1 MSIIPNEKDVLFGR
15 GFAIMSHQ
23 GNQLLRSMVQ
33 EQKPKFLESKRASK
47 REIAYNIVKD
57 INKSGGRFLIESPNS
72 AGMATS
78 TLSEKSWAIVDT
90 DKAVDKVMHRFREK
104 AKERGK
110 PSRTKIPDKKTSH
123 SSSSTPIQNSTP
135 ENVASCHDDGALGEW
150 SESNPPF
157 ASDVLARAVENKA
170 NAPPVGLAV
179 SLENQNL
186 PMNQTNNIMQKGNGF
201 SSEMMLQHIQSP
213 ATVSYQPF
221 QPASNNEHQN
231 LIRND
236 APGALSNSPHC
247 TSLVNSQLQ
256 KNGIYTSSQ
265 QISSSLP
272 QNLSSDLPFFD
283 HSGSPAPTISSNSS
297 IADVSVVISGQ
308 GMNGVCEARE
318 SGEVGMFFYLIGA
331 MDLEGRF
338 PLSVTE
344 FLKTGCLSNHMVLLK
359 HEDEETSTQESYN
372 ESKQQ
377 QRKNILVNATRLSL
391 LAAHLFVK
399 CRTNNVDLT
408 TIRLDDFLI
417 DLVKGPT
424 NGYGE
429 IPGPN
434 ILSNGVGTDNTP
446 QGWGILQM
454 RLVSR
459 ARGNNTHHVETLDPT
474 PAVQTL
480 GKLLYSIFSLGE
492 PPSSDIFT
500 TELRPYAQ
508 ESTRD
513 SFSLGDS
520 QRSSKAFRSP
530 ERSVF
535 SRLIELDMFPVSLCR
550 FLSDMI
556 DSGPNGNAE
565 MELKSFEDV
574 VHELERMAS
583 QPSTYLHDAFPLH
596 GQPQLNFFGQS
607 YCGREAEVT
616 CLKNIVNQMEQ
627 SSHQANMDSANA
639 RIEAVF
645 VSGIAGTGKSRFV
658 RAVGDTLGPG
668 WTIIRAKFERGKQ
681 HASRRMLS
689 SMFDHLVVNLVNMKE
704 SGISSDVAYSRKVSK
719 SILDNIG
726 YDDLSSLVDFLPS
739 LCRLFDG
746 LRRNQTRPMQAEDN
760 EYQLI
765 FSISK
770 IIEAVL
776 ESDTGRLIMICCDD
790 LQWGDQTSLSLIS
803 EILVNIGS
811 FKDVC
816 SRCLFIGL
824 FRDDEV
830 DANHPFSIQYSYI
843 QMMTNN
849 INSTNIKLP
858 SLSKKDVGDMLMA
871 EFCLPRRY
879 IAHMAEVV
887 HKKTS
892 GHALFVVEL
901 LNSLIRDSI
910 ITYSPQTRSYI
921 WDHDAINLLQT
932 GDGVAGLIA
941 LNLKSLPPNSQ
952 RVLQLLSCFGM
963 QTEIALLKYLESF
976 QSGIICSLDTFIEMG
991 ILDQAGSILMFTHD
1005 MIQQEI
1011 YESASL
1017 AEREALHLKIGEC
1030 LGKQALIDKP
1040 ATIEQMVSGLDELQ
1054 LADEEFFAG
1063 KSMFSSLISIAC
1075 DQIDCAGPSSI
1086 SDEGQRTRFAAWNLA
1101 SGKQAQS
1108 QSNSLAA
1115 LYYFSKGI
1123 IFLKPSCWHKNNM
1136 SLCLAL
1142 HKGALK
1148 AAFTLGKADSVA
1160 QYAKEVES
1168 HVTFEDSLE
1177 IQPFFLM
1184 SLSQSGQHEEAIC
1197 RGIEILRRLNF
1208 DIPVAPTP
1216 EAVMEAII
1224 ATDNIA
1230 SNFSMDQLVNLC
1242 EKAIDDSVHYA
1253 FKIIDAFYS
1262 SCYVSSSPFLPLVVC
1277 AVMQFSFQHG
1287 ISHTA
1292 TGPFATF
1299 GALKIFIA
1307 QDYDSARKW
1316 STVVRALEQK
1326 HESMVKNK
1334 LNMVTHAYLFLHVSI
1349 DIWFQPPMEIAK
1361 NLEMHHRKAM
1371 RLGQVHIAMCAL
1383 GMSCRYKLLG
1393 GENLSLFTLSYNDHF
1408 RLVAKH
1414 SGFVARHMLLDSF
1427 LLQELT
1433 GKSRDYFSLFDGS
1446 ICSMNDLQDEAKE
1459 TKDLA
1464 LLQCSYVFNVIIE
1477 YWKGNFLNAEEHSQ
1491 IASTM
1496 FPACKEPTIYLIYHT
1511 LFRALV
1517 LFKLHRTSED
1527 NHNERLKSGKEMLDA
1542 MEAWAQFSVDVFES
1556 KWKLLNAEY
1565 YASVKDFDQA
1575 VHMYKSS
1582 IKAAQD
1588 HGNIHELA
1596 LGHELM
1602 GNYYFDHGLPDSTE
1616 CFKKAYI
1623 YYSQWGATAIADK
1636 LLHKHDLEVESSADQ
1651 GVHLQAQKHSREWD

>member
-1 MSIIPNEKDVLFGR
+1 MNGQQQGFHNGFLGSIEPSQQ
-15 GFAIMSHQ
+15 MHQ
-23 GNQLLRSMVQ
+23 PMLASDACYSNQTINPLHSPEYNQAPVCLSSDEILSSQAALYPLKNRTAEGAAYTMEGLASVQ
-33 EQKPKFLESKRASK
+33 NVATDGATDTMKGL
-47 REIAYNIVKD
+47 
-57 INKSGGRFLIESPNS
+57 
-72 AGMATS
+72 AG
-78 TLSEKSWAIVDT
+78 
-90 DKAVDKVMHRFREK
+90 
-104 AKERGK
+104 GK
-110 PSRTKIPDKKTSH
+110 PSAISNANEIFMTTFLLETRESIHSFPVSVAEFLKSGHLSDQIVLPQEDNQVAANTAIGQMAKTAELVEKTK
-123 SSSSTPIQNSTP
+123 
-135 ENVASCHDDGALGEW
+135 
-150 SESNPPF
+150 
-157 ASDVLARAVENKA
+157 
-170 NAPPVGLAV
+170 
-179 SLENQNL
+179 LENAARLALLLTRLFATRLADIYMGSIQLDDFIIVLKEEFGNE
-186 PMNQTNNIMQKGNGF
+186 NIG
-201 SSEMMLQHIQSP
+201 
-213 ATVSYQPF
+213 
-221 QPASNNEHQN
+221 
-231 LIRND
+231 
-236 APGALSNSPHC
+236 
-247 TSLVNSQLQ
+247 SQL
-256 KNGIYTSSQ
+256 SSDSMPIKFILQ
-265 QISSSLP
+265 M
-272 QNLSSDLPFFD
+272 NLSSLTKSADRLPL
-283 HSGSPAPTISSNSS
+283 HSDMS
-297 IADVSVVISGQ
+297 
-308 GMNGVCEARE
+308 
-318 SGEVGMFFYLIGA
+318 A
-331 MDLEGRF
+331 M
-338 PLSVTE
+338 
-344 FLKTGCLSNHMVLLK
+344 KLL
-359 HEDEETSTQESYN
+359 
-372 ESKQQ
+372 
-377 QRKNILVNATRLSL
+377 
-391 LAAHLFVK
+391 
-399 CRTNNVDLT
+399 
-408 TIRLDDFLI
+408 
-417 DLVKGPT
+417 
-424 NGYGE
+424 
-429 IPGPN
+429 
-434 ILSNGVGTDNTP
+434 GT
-446 QGWGILQM
+446 
-454 RLVSR
+454 
-459 ARGNNTHHVETLDPT
+459 
-474 PAVQTL
+474 
-480 GKLLYSIFSLGE
+480 LLYSIFSAGE
-492 PPSSDIFT
+492 SIPSDF
-500 TELRPYAQ
+500 LAQLAPRPQ
-508 ESTRD
+508 EKASNFASEVEEMFGRSPKSFRGADKSVLSTLFECNVFPTSICHLLSGMIVQNKSVSSFD
-513 SFSLGDS
+513 SFEEVVHDLEQMISQPQIFLHDS
-520 QRSSKAFRSP
+520 T
-530 ERSVF
+530 F
-535 SRLIELDMFPVSLCR
+535 SQEATTQPLFGQANYGRQEQMNILIEVT
-550 FLSDMI
+550 
-556 DSGPNGNAE
+556 N
-565 MELKSFEDV
+565 
-574 VHELERMAS
+574 RM
-583 QPSTYLHDAFPLH
+583 
-596 GQPQLNFFGQS
+596 
-607 YCGREAEVT
+607 
-616 CLKNIVNQMEQ
+616 KQ
-627 SSHQANMDSANA
+627 SSHQSKLGSLNSGV
-639 RIEAVF
+639 EVVF
-645 VSGIAGTGKSRFV
+645 LSGIAGAGKSHFV
-658 RAVGDTLGPG
+658 QVFGENLGSG
-668 WTIIRAKFERGKQ
+668 WTIIKGKFQRGKE
-681 HASRRMLS
+681 HASARIMS
-689 SMFDHLVVNLVNMKE
+689 SMFDQLIANVVKMKE
-704 SGISSDVAYSRKVSK
+704 SGRSSEVALSEKVTK
-719 SILDNIG
+719 SIIESVG
-726 YDDLSSLVDFLPS
+726 YTRLSFLTDFMPSLSFLFDDLRSLSPEFQPS
-739 LCRLFDG
+739 
-746 LRRNQTRPMQAEDN
+746 AEDA
-760 EYQLI
+760 EFRLI
-765 FSISK
+765 YSTSK
-770 IIEAVL
+770 IIEAIL
-776 ESDTGRLIMICCDD
+776 KSDPDQFLMICCDD
-790 LQWGDQTSLSLIS
+790 MQWGDKSSLSLIS

-811 FKDVC
+811 FKDIC
-816 SRCLFIGL
+816 SRCIFIGL
-824 FRDDEV
+824 YRDDEV
-830 DANHPFSIQYSYI
+830 DDNHPITVVRNYL

-849 INSTNIKLP
+849 INTTKVNLP
-858 SLSKKDVGDMLMA
+858 SLSKSDITIMLMA
-871 EFCLPRRY
+871 ELHLPRRY
-879 IAHMAEVV
+879 IIHLADVV

>member
-901 LNSLIRDSI
+901 LNSLLRDSI
-910 ITYSPQTRSYI
+910 INYSLQKRRYI
-921 WDHDAINLLQT
+921 WDEDTINVLQT
-932 GDGVAGLIA
+932 GDGVAGFIA
-941 LNLKSLPPNSQ
+941 SNIKSLPPASQ
-952 RVLQLLSCFGM
+952 RVLQLLSCFGI
-963 QTEIALLKYLESF
+963 QTENSLLRHLEHF
-976 QSGIICSLDTFIEMG
+976 QEGIITFLDNFVEMG
-991 ILDQAGSILMFTHD
+991 IIDRAGGIVIFTHD
-1005 MIQQEI
+1005 LIQQEV
-1011 YESASL
+1011 YESAPL
-1017 AEREALHLKIGEC
+1017 AERQIHHLIIGQC
-1030 LGKQALIDKP
+1030 LGEEANADKSSD
-1040 ATIEQMVSGLDELQ
+1040 TIEKLTIGLDHLQ
-1054 LADEEFFAG
+1054 LDEPEFFSG
-1063 KSMFSSLISIAC
+1063 KSMFSSMISIAC
-1075 DQIDCAGPSSI
+1075 DQIDCAGPDAITEES
-1086 SDEGQRTRFAAWNLA
+1086 QRFRFAKWNLA
-1101 SGKQAQS
+1101 AGQEAYRQS
-1108 QSNSLAA
+1108 SSRAA

-1123 IFLKPSCWHKNNM
+1123 EFLGQDCWHKNYK
-1136 SLCLAL
+1136 SLCFEL
-1142 HKGALK
+1142 HKGAVIVS
-1148 AAFTLGKADSVA
+1148 FTLGEPDDVLLH
-1160 QYAKEVES
+1160 AKEVAS
-1168 HVTFEDSLE
+1168 NMAFEDSLE
-1177 IQPFFLM
+1177 IEPLVLR
-1184 SLSQSGQHEEAIC
+1184 SLSQSGKHKESMS
-1197 RGIEILRRLNF
+1197 RGLEILHKLNF
-1208 DIPVAPTP
+1208 DINFTPTP
-1216 EAVMEAII
+1216 ESLMKSLAATYGMVSKLGTDHLMSLCGKEVDEYVHRIIKILDAIF
-1224 ATDNIA
+1224 A
-1230 SNFSMDQLVNLC
+1230 
-1242 EKAIDDSVHYA
+1242 
-1253 FKIIDAFYS
+1253 
-1262 SCYVSSSPFLPLVVC
+1262 SCYASSSPLLPLISCVI
-1277 AVMQFSFQHG
+1277 AKFSLEHG
-1287 ISHTA
+1287 ICEESA
-1292 TGPFATF
+1292 AAFAVL
-1299 GALKIFIA
+1299 GMLKIFNQGDYTGGRYFANIMNEIA
-1307 QDYDSARKW
+1307 QI
-1316 STVVRALEQK
+1316 
-1326 HESMVKNK
+1326 HEKKKKSSM
-1334 LNMVTHAYLFLHVSI
+1334 LFLPKLLVYLSI
-1349 DIWFQPPMEIAK
+1349 EIWFLPPRTISKMLLTNYQQAI
-1361 NLEMHHRKAM
+1361 RKGWIDAAM
-1371 RLGQVHIAMCAL
+1371 ISLQTGWRFQLF
-1383 GMSCRYKLLG
+1383 G
-1393 GENLSLFTLSYNDHF
+1393 GEHLSHVYKSSED
-1408 RLVAKH
+1408 RIRVLVKH
-1414 SGFVARHMLLDSF
+1414 SAYAAKCALLDSI
-1427 LLQELT
+1427 LLMELT
-1433 GKSRDYFSLFDGS
+1433 GKEGDYFSQFEGL
-1446 ICSMNDLQDEAKE
+1446 ICSMNDLQDLAKSSS
-1459 TKDLA
+1459 DLH
-1464 LLQCSYVFNVIIE
+1464 LLQSSHVFNVLLH
-1477 YWKGNFLNAEEHSQ
+1477 WWRGNYEAAEESSQ
-1491 IASTM
+1491 LASM
-1496 FPACKEPTIYLIYHT
+1496 IMPASKMPTIYLIFHNF
-1511 LFRALV
+1511 FRALT
-1517 LFKLHRTSED
+1517 LFNLYRKHGGE
-1527 NHNERLKSGKEMLDA
+1527 ERLTGGKEMVDK
-1542 MEAWAQFSVDVFES
+1542 MEEWANISMAVFGN
-1556 KWKLLNAEY
+1556 KLLLLKAEY
-1565 YASVKDFDQA
+1565 SASICDEFDQTRKF
-1575 VHMYKSS
+1575 YEGS
-1582 IKAAQD
+1582 IKSAQD

-1596 LGHELM
+1596 LAHELL
-1602 GNYYFDHGLPDSTE
+1602 GKYELDRGCSTIANE
-1616 CFKKAYI
+1616 CFKKAYT
-1623 YYSQWGATAIADK
+1623 YYSQWGATAIAERTLRTYSLDMNTGDTPEPQLK
-1636 LLHKHDLEVESSADQ
+1636 N
-1651 GVHLQAQKHSREWD
+1651 QKHSRQCD